1 MRTITE
7 IIVHS
12 TATPS
17 GMRATAKDIDKW
29 HRQKGFDCI
38 GYHFVILHTGEIQPG
53 RAVAS
58 IGAHCRGHNE
68 HTIGIAYVGGLNS
81 SKQSADTRTQAQKMS
96 LVALIKSLIFQYPTI
111 CKISG
116 HRDYCNTACPS
127 FDAKTEYKH
136 LIKK

>member
-1 MRTITE
+1 MREINE

-17 GMRATAKDIDKW
+17 GMRVTARDIDKW
-29 HRQKGFDCI
+29 HRQRGYDGI
-38 GYHFVILHTGEIQPG
+38 GYHFVILHNGEIQAG

-58 IGAHCRGHNE
+58 IGAHCKGHNE
-68 HTIGIAYVGGLNS
+68 QTIGVAYVGGLNS
-81 SKQSADTRTQAQKMS
+81 FKQSADTRTQAQKTS

-136 LIKK
+136 LIK